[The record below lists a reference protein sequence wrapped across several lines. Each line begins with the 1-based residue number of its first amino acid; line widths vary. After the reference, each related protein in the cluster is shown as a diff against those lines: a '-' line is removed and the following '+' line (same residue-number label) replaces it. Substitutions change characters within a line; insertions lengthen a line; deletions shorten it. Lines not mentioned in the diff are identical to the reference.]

1 MVPEGPQAAFGSLSF
16 RRHLLV
22 VLICW
27 GMICGRARHRVLRAN
42 WDGAHRAGRSCR
54 PSPRGLTPGTPSTR
68 HRPRQSRPC
77 PTARG
82 QRGGSQTRAGA
93 KGHGERCR
101 AQPGPAPT
109 GWEQR
114 PPPSPCAMNRN
125 PHAAATE
132 SARGSARGG
141 ARVGKPQARH
151 PESRCRRGAMRS
163 LQLRAPAPAPRPRC
177 PARGASAAAER
188 AGCSLRCAASLPG
201 SVMIKIG
208 CHCPNVI
215 IPSVWPIVCQP
226 SSREKKAQTFDE
238 ERCQK

>member
-1 MVPEGPQAAFGSLSF
+1 MS
-16 RRHLLV
+16 
-22 VLICW
+22 
-27 GMICGRARHRVLRAN
+27 
-42 WDGAHRAGRSCR
+42 HRAWAARR
-54 PSPRGLTPGTPSTR
+54 EPNPSRGK
-68 HRPRQSRPC
+68 RPRRKVQDTARPC
-77 PTARG
+77 ADGLGTA
-82 QRGGSQTRAGA
+82 T
-93 KGHGERCR
+93 
-101 AQPGPAPT
+101 APD
-109 GWEQR
+109 
-114 PPPSPCAMNRN
+114 CAMNRN

-141 ARVGKPQARH
+141 PRVGEPQARH
-151 PESRCRRGAMRS
+151 PESRCRRGAKRS